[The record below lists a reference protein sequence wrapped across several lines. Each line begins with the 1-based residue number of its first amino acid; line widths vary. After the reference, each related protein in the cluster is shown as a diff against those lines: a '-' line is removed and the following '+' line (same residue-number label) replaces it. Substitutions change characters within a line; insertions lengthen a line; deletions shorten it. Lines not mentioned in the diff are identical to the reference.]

1 LAFTTLLLVVNG
13 NYPHT
18 VIIGHRMGHISMIYF
33 LIGFAVGWYILKY
46 VFNVWLEKGG
56 DDRQKDKQ

>member
-1 LAFTTLLLVVNG
+1 
-13 NYPHT
+13 
-18 VIIGHRMGHISMIYF
+18 MGHISMIYF